1 MRKINDYIAHGELHT
16 FMHSGKMGMK
26 WGFTDGAKNG
36 NPTAGDFRK
45 AEVAFD
51 KKNNREKSAAN
62 KYAEM
67 ATKAKNDKLLEAEY
81 AADQKKQDE
90 DTAKANAVDA
100 HNAEMT
106 KDYDQFPI
114 DPETMLSKN
123 YDTGELT
130 PYFNADNEYFDKD
143 KPLKMT
149 SEQRLR
155 VDQGGIKGEIV
166 TSKELGNV
174 LCING
179 GMHTEPAKEV
189 WMDTNGELYT
199 GRYDEVAAV
208 QKIKKIRS
216 DAEAIENAKKSVA
229 SKTMEKVTDT
239 VGDAAKSGASWVT
252 NLFK

>member
-1 MRKINDYIAHGELHT
+1 MRTKEECIAVGELHVLV
-16 FMHSGKMGMK
+16 HSGKKGMK
-26 WGFTDGAKNG
+26 WGFTDGSTNG
-36 NPTAGDFRK
+36 NKTAGDFRK
-45 AEVAFD
+45 ADDAAS
-51 KKNNREKSAAN
+51 KKINREKSAAN
-62 KYAEM
+62 KYAEL
-67 ATKAKNDKLLEAEY
+67 ATKEKNDKLLEAEY

-90 DTAKANAVDA
+90 DIAKANALDA

-106 KDYDQFPI
+106 KDYAQFPI

-155 VDQGGIKGEIV
+155 VDQGGITGEIV

-179 GMHTEPAKEV
+179 GRHTEPEKEV
-189 WMDTNGELYT
+189 WMDTKGEQYT

-208 QKIKKIRS
+208 QKIKKIHADS
-216 DAEAIENAKKSVA
+216 EA
-229 SKTMEKVTDT
+229 SKKAEQSVTSKAVDKVTEV
-239 VGDAAKSGASWVT
+239 VGNTAKTGASWVK
-252 NLFK
+252 NLFD